1 MLLGLVL
8 VLGLAAGLYVRAQ
21 LRASLPQLDGSL
33 QVAGLSAP
41 VTITRDALGIPTIRG
56 ASREDVARAIGVL
69 HAQERFFEMDLSRRR
84 AAGELSA
91 LVGPRAIAADR
102 EVRPHRFRAEAQRAV
117 ATLEPKARA
126 VLDAYAVGVNSGL
139 DNLSKPPFEYLLL
152 RQAPKP
158 WLPEDS
164 LLVVLAMFITLQ
176 DYTGSYES
184 TRATMTDVM
193 PKAMVDLMA
202 PDGTEWDSPIVGDA
216 FSTPPIPGPEVYNLR
231 ARRMEREPI
240 HLRPPRQE
248 TSIRSALGSGLSA
261 LGVGNWALGIEQAN
275 DPDSAAGSNNWVV
288 SGRLTTDGAP
298 LVANDMHLAVRVPN
312 TWYRASLEWPLDEAR
327 GSPEPSSG
335 RLRLIGITLPGA
347 PALVV
352 GSNTHVAWGFTNTYA
367 DWSDL
372 ILLDVDPQDPTRY
385 RTPDGWRK
393 FDRYDEVIEVAGAP
407 AEYLQV
413 SWTIWGP
420 VLDPDFRGRPRAMR
434 WVAHDADRL
443 AAVSA
448 ALENARSVDETFDA
462 VNGLGAPGQNFVVAD
477 ARGHIGWTVYGSIP
491 RRVGFDGRLPQSWA
505 DGTRGWSGWLN
516 PAEYPRVRDPES
528 GRIWTANARVVD
540 GDMLTVLGDGN
551 YEVGSRARII
561 RDRLMARERFAPS
574 DLLDIQLDTQASFL
588 ARWRDLAL
596 RTLAP
601 AATADQTARVQFR
614 TLIEQTWDGH
624 ASASSPGYRLT
635 RMFREEVS
643 DAVIAFVL
651 SECYE
656 ADPSFDY
663 RTVRRREGPIWKLV
677 NEKPMH
683 LLDPSYRDWSELLV
697 AAVDRVIAR
706 ADADGGLSEP
716 WSRSNV
722 TAYRHPLSSAIPII
736 GSRLDMPL
744 QPMNGDLY
752 TPSMHWGA
760 NAPSER
766 MIVSPGR
773 EADGIMHMPT
783 GQSGHPL
790 SPYYSNSHDAW
801 VNGKATPFLP
811 GATEHTLT
819 LTP

>member
-1 MLLGLVL
+1 MRRRLLRAGALLLGLAL
-8 VLGLAAGLYVRAQ
+8 ILGIAAGLWMRAQ
-21 LRASLPQLDGSL
+21 LRASLPQLDGTL
-33 QVAGLSAP
+33 RVAGLSAP
-41 VTITRDALGIPTIRG
+41 VTVARDSLGIPTIRG

-69 HAQERFFEMDLSRRR
+69 HAQERYFAMDLSRRR
-84 AAGELSA
+84 AAGELAA
-91 LVGPRAIAADR
+91 LVGPRALAADR

-117 ATLEPKARA
+117 RTMDPKARA
-126 VLDAYAVGVNSGL
+126 VLDAYAAGVNAGL
-139 DNLSKPPFEYLLL
+139 SSLRKPPFEYLLL
-152 RQAPKP
+152 RQDPRP

-164 LLVVLAMFITLQ
+164 LLVVLSMFITLQ

-184 TRATMTDVM
+184 TLATMTEVM
-193 PKAMVDLMA
+193 PTAMVDLMA
-202 PDGTEWDSPIVGDA
+202 PDGTEWDSPIVGAA
-216 FSTPPIPGPEVYNLR
+216 FSTPPIPSAEIYNLR
-231 ARRMEREPI
+231 ARRLDKKHRI
-240 HLRPPRQE
+240 QLRAPRQE
-248 TSIRSALGSGLSA
+248 TSLLPPPSDES
-261 LGVGNWALGIEQAN
+261 V
-275 DPDSAAGSNNWVV
+275 GSNNWVV
-288 SGRLTTDGAP
+288 AGRLTTDGAP

-312 TWYRASLEWPLDEAR
+312 TWYRASLEWPD
-327 GSPEPSSG
+327 PSSPSG
-335 RLRLIGITLPGA
+335 PLRLIGITLPGT

-372 ILLDVDPQDPTRY
+372 ILLEVDPQDSTRY
-385 RTPDGWRK
+385 RTPDGWRN
-393 FDRYDEVIEVAGAP
+393 FERYDEVIEVAGGP
-407 AEYLQV
+407 ADHLPV

-420 VLDPDFRGRPRAMR
+420 VVEPDFRGRPRAMR

-443 AAVSA
+443 AVVSA
-448 ALENARSVDETFDA
+448 ALETAHSVDETFDA

-477 ARGHIGWTVYGSIP
+477 SQGHIGWTVYGTIP

-505 DGTRGWSGWLN
+505 DGTRGWSGWLT

-540 GDMLTVLGDGN
+540 GDMLTVLGHGN

-561 RDRLMARERFAPS
+561 RDRLMAKDRFAPT
-574 DLLDIQLDTQASFL
+574 DLLGIQLETSASFL

-596 RTLAP
+596 RALTP
-601 AATADQTARVQFR
+601 AAIANDSTRTHFR
-614 TLIEQTWDGH
+614 DLVERTWDGH
-624 ASASSPGYRLT
+624 ASAGSPGYRLT

-656 ADPSFDY
+656 ADESFDY
-663 RTVRRREGPIWKLV
+663 RAVRRREGPIWKLV
-677 NEKPMH
+677 TERPMH
-683 LLDPSYRDWSELLV
+683 LLDPAYADWTALLV

-706 ADADGGLSEP
+706 ATADGGLSEP
-716 WSRSNV
+716 WSRWNV

-744 QPMNGDLY
+744 QPMSGDLY

-760 NAPSER
+760 SAPSER

-773 EADGIMHMPT
+773 EANGIMHMPT

-790 SPYYSNSHDAW
+790 SPYYANSHDAW
-801 VNGKATPFLP
+801 VTGKATPFLP
-811 GATEHTLT
+811 GTTEHTLT